1 MNKVATMSLSGSM
14 TLKHSEILKCLAKS
28 GGTTIGEHNNS
39 LYEQLNILTNYGIL
53 GGDTDGRLLNLLSIA
68 IKYHDYGKANI
79 DFQNKVANKSHNE
92 RLYHHLISP
101 VFYLIDKYT
110 NVTDEDKLVLYSII
124 HHHSREPELLESPN
138 IDINN
143 NKLKILLSE
152 IKDRLIG
159 INSIDETTY
168 KNIINKYL
176 NLITKFQRLEKSER
190 KRDLVLLT
198 GFLVRIDH
206 AASGE
211 LDVEQEPI
219 KEDRVE
225 ILKRYFVRT
234 GKPGKLRAFQEK
246 FGISNKKDYQCVVA
260 DTGLGKTGLSVLWSN
275 RKKFY
280 ILPNRASVNAMY
292 QTLSD
297 IYGKDN
303 VGLLHS
309 TALSYLIG
317 INNDDI
323 SAIKDYEQTKVLS
336 KPVTVCTAD
345 QLFTAAFNMPGYEKI
360 YATLSYSDIIID
372 EIQGFQPQQI
382 IPIIKQIKE
391 TKELGARYLIIT
403 ATLPEIVAEKLR
415 GIGFDVITDDIYTI
429 DSVKRHRIKIVD
441 KTIDALTEDIIS
453 KYKQNKKVLVVVNTV
468 RKAQEIYDKLKTAPN
483 IKVHILHSRFIW
495 RDRGKKEKD
504 VLEECKQD
512 EDCNYINKHGCIW
525 VATQL
530 VEASLD
536 IDFDCLF
543 TEAATADSLIQRMGR
558 VWRHRKSDYIG
569 EENIII
575 ASDVEYRIYEESL
588 TRQSIEKI
596 YNKLQNGY
604 LTSIDKRE
612 IVKEIYN
619 KENLRG
625 SKYLKEWKEF
635 EDQINSGWKFISDE
649 KAQVAFRDVMTV
661 EMIPAIYEKKI
672 AGLVDE
678 LNRINDDSALDRKQR
693 KLRRAEILKQ
703 IQEYKVPVPIYWL
716 TSYAKRHNISI
727 PYKVIDKD
735 YNISLLNSYYEYK
748 EEKGLT
754 GKVNEVD
761 DFEDRCF

>member
-1 MNKVATMSLSGSM
+1 MSVEHD
-14 TLKHSEILKCLAKS
+14 KILKCLAKS
-28 GGTTIGEHNNS
+28 DGATIEEHNNS
-39 LYEQLNILTNYGIL
+39 LYEQLNTLINYGIL
-53 GGDTDGRLLNLLSIA
+53 EGEKDGRLLNLLSIA

-79 DFQNKVANKSHNE
+79 DFQNKVAHRPHDES
-92 RLYHHLISP
+92 LYHHLISP
-101 VFYLIDKYT
+101 VFYLIDKYPDI
-110 NVTDEDKLVLYSII
+110 TDEDKLVLYSII
-124 HHHSREPELLESPN
+124 HHHSRELEKLESVN
-138 IDINN
+138 NDINN
-143 NKLKILLSE
+143 NEITELLSK
-152 IKDRLIG
+152 IKNRLIG
-159 INSIDETTY
+159 INSIDEITY
-168 KNIINKYL
+168 KSIINKYL
-176 NLITKFQRLEKSER
+176 NLIAKFQRLEKSER

-198 GFLVRIDH
+198 GFLIRIDH
-206 AASGE
+206 AASGK
-211 LDVEQEPI
+211 LDIEEEPI
-219 KEDRVE
+219 REDRVE

-403 ATLPEIVAEKLR
+403 ATLPEIVAEELR
-415 GIGFDVITDDIYTI
+415 KIGFDVITNDMCTIDNIKRHKIKLENKTI
-429 DSVKRHRIKIVD
+429 DS
-441 KTIDALTEDIIS
+441 LTEDIIS

-468 RKAQEIYDKLKTAPN
+468 RKAQEIYDKLKTVPN

-495 RDRGKKEKD
+495 RDREKKEED
-504 VLEECKQD
+504 ILEECKQD

-525 VATQL
+525 IATQL

-575 ASDVEYRIYEESL
+575 ASNVEYRIYEESL

-604 LTSIDKRE
+604 LTSIDKRK
-612 IVKEIYN
+612 IVEEIYN
-619 KENLRG
+619 KENLKG
-625 SKYLKEWKEF
+625 SRYLKEWEDF
-635 EDQINSGWKFISDE
+635 ERQIKSGWRFILDE

-661 EMIPAIYEKKI
+661 EMIPAIYEEKI
-672 AGLVDE
+672 AGLLDE
-678 LNRINDDSALDRKQR
+678 LNRVNDDSTLDRKQK
-693 KLRRAEILKQ
+693 KLKRAEVLKQ

-716 TSYAKRHNISI
+716 TSYAKRHNVSM
-727 PYKVIDKD
+727 PYKIINKD
-735 YNISLLNSYYEYK
+735 YNICILNSSFEYN

-754 GKVNEVD
+754 GKVNEAD
-761 DFEDRCF
+761 DFEDRCY

>member
-1 MNKVATMSLSGSM
+1 
-14 TLKHSEILKCLAKS
+14 
-28 GGTTIGEHNNS
+28 
-39 LYEQLNILTNYGIL
+39 
-53 GGDTDGRLLNLLSIA
+53 
-68 IKYHDYGKANI
+68 
-79 DFQNKVANKSHNE
+79 
-92 RLYHHLISP
+92 
-101 VFYLIDKYT
+101 
-110 NVTDEDKLVLYSII
+110 
-124 HHHSREPELLESPN
+124 
-138 IDINN
+138 
-143 NKLKILLSE
+143 
-152 IKDRLIG
+152 
-159 INSIDETTY
+159 
-168 KNIINKYL
+168 
-176 NLITKFQRLEKSER
+176 
-190 KRDLVLLT
+190 
-198 GFLVRIDH
+198 
-206 AASGE
+206 
-211 LDVEQEPI
+211 
-219 KEDRVE
+219 
-225 ILKRYFVRT
+225 VRT
-234 GKPGKLRAFQEK
+234 GKQGKFRDFQEK
-246 FGISNKKDYQCVVA
+246 FGISNKKDYQCIVA

-309 TALSYLIG
+309 TALNHLLNRTG
-317 INNDDI
+317 NNSDI
-323 SAIKDYEQTKVLS
+323 SIIEEYEQTRALS

-372 EIQGFQPQQI
+372 EIQGFRPQQI

-403 ATLPEIVAEKLR
+403 ATLPEIVAEKLW
-415 GIGFDVITDDIYTI
+415 GIGFDVITDDKCTI
-429 DSVKRHRIKIVD
+429 DNIKRHRIKIVD
-441 KTIDALTEDIIS
+441 KTIDSLTEDIVS
-453 KYKQNKKVLVVVNTV
+453 KYRQNKKVLVVVNTV
-468 RKAQEIYDKLKTAPN
+468 RKAQEIYDKLKTVPN
-483 IKVHILHSRFIW
+483 IKAHILHSRFIW
-495 RDRGKKEKD
+495 RDREKKEED
-504 VLEECKQD
+504 ILEECKQD
-512 EDCNYINKHGCIW
+512 EDCNYINKQGCIW
-525 VATQL
+525 IATQL

-612 IVKEIYN
+612 IVKEIYSR
-619 KENLRG
+619 ENLEG

-635 EDQINSGWKFISDE
+635 EIQIGTGWRFILEE

-661 EMIPAIYEKKI
+661 EMIPAIYEEKI
-672 AGLVDE
+672 AGLVGE

-693 KLRRAEILKQ
+693 KLRRAEVLKQ

-716 TSYAKRHNISI
+716 TSYAKRHNISV
-727 PYKVIDKD
+727 PYKTINRD
-735 YNISLLNSYYEYK
+735 YNIYILNSCYEYN

-754 GKVNEVD
+754 GKANEVD
-761 DFEDRCF
+761 DFEDRCY